1 MKTNILK
8 YCLTNVV
15 ILFALL
21 LVACTQTNAPDVGVP
36 NGESYQDAT
45 GEHVLSAV
53 RLSKDISLS
62 PGFVATTEQY
72 DIVIGAS
79 VAKIELVEIL
89 PVCARSDDGYTVALT
104 HRAGGSTSTKSSSN
118 GALTADLASG
128 DSIKILVLSR
138 DSKIRKTYAFTVKNV
153 EPVTETTTGALQAPA
168 GFSLNAEYTK
178 KGWVYFSWQDTNQ
191 NETGII
197 LESKTKNGS
206 ADFAVH
212 RKIEAANVT
221 WTALEDV
228 SPGVYLYRIKAYNDS
243 GSSAYSNTVE
253 VTVHPYPQGEVANLG
268 LCANVTEAGSSMPGH
283 NLYWDAYA
291 FPSYN
296 GYDIEYGY
304 AIYSAKWL
312 RTESVIPELEFIS
325 VGVRKA
331 SVNDTSQ
338 TRIGARIAADSLS
351 SAYMYTYQICLYYKY
366 TISLADG
373 SAKEKYY
380 EGPRR
385 DCGSSASK

>member
-21 LVACTQTNAPDVGVP
+21 FVACAQANAPGVGVP
-36 NGESYQDAT
+36 NGEPDQDAT

-53 RLSKDISLS
+53 RFSKDISVS
-62 PGFVATTEQY
+62 PSFAANTERY

-89 PVCARSDDGYTVALT
+89 PVCARSDDGYTVVLT
-104 HRAGGSTSTKSSSN
+104 HRGGGATSTKSAAN
-118 GALTADLASG
+118 RALTADLASG
-128 DSIKILVLSR
+128 DSIKIFVLSR
-138 DSKIRKTYAFTVKNV
+138 DSEIRKTYAFTVKNT
-153 EPVTETTTGALQAPA
+153 EPVTEATTGALQAPT
-168 GFSLNAEYTK
+168 GFSLNAEDTK

-191 NETGII
+191 NEKGIL
-197 LESKTKNGS
+197 LESKIKNGS
-206 ADFAVH
+206 ADFAEL

-221 WTALEDV
+221 WTALEGV

-243 GSSAYSNTVE
+243 GTSAYSNTVE
-253 VTVHPYPQGEVANLG
+253 VTVHPYPQGEVTNLG
-268 LCANVTEAGSSMPGH
+268 LCANVTEAGASLPGH

-291 FPSYN
+291 FPSYQ

-312 RTESVIPELEFIS
+312 RTESVIPELEFVS
-325 VGVRKA
+325 AGVRKA
-331 SVNDTSQ
+331 SVNDTPQ
-338 TRIGARIAADSLS
+338 TRIGAQIAADSLS
-351 SAYMYTYQICLYYKY
+351 LAYMYTYQICLYYKY
-366 TISLADG
+366 TISQADG
-373 SAKEKYY
+373 SAKEIYY